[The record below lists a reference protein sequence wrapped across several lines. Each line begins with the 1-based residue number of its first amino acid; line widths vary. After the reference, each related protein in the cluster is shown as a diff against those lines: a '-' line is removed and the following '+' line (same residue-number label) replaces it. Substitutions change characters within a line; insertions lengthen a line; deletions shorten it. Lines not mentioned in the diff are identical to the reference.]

1 MTFKQEGKC
10 LKLRAEDLLSQ
21 MNRSRYTYTV
31 GDGLEWGWAAGVL
44 APGLGFGLSPVS
56 GPTQPA

>member
-10 LKLRAEDLLSQ
+10 RKLRSEEPFIIDTDA
-21 MNRSRYTYTV
+21 RSRYTV
-31 GDGLEWGWAAGVL
+31 GDGLDWGWAAGVL
-44 APGLGFGLSPVS
+44 APGRGFGLSPVS